1 MSKYITFRILC
12 VWLQKFGILEM
23 KFIELDKKDALL
35 ENKGDVITSFFLFLY
50 ICSPYKLLYLKLKPE
65 DLSMV
70 NFSVKSPR
78 KLPSYPPHPSCSI
91 IKRIVI
97 SLNVVEEWD

>member
-35 ENKGDVITSFFLFLY
+35 ENKGDVITSFFCY
-50 ICSPYKLLYLKLKPE
+50 YTY
-65 DLSMV
+65 V
-70 NFSVKSPR
+70 
-78 KLPSYPPHPSCSI
+78 PPTSFF
-91 IKRIVI
+91 I
-97 SLNVVEEWD
+97 SN